1 MGGINSEADS
11 QASGI
16 LTQYNNLLDYL
27 SYYLFPLSI
36 RIGMT
41 PVQFWEEDEQLFW
54 VYLEAYEQ
62 EQKAK
67 FEYDN
72 NVAFLQG
79 QYFMMAIAQCLQF
92 SKHPKQIYP
101 KKPFN
106 VGRNEIS
113 PEVKAMQQEEIRKAE
128 MKARCEQF
136 AKYRR
141 NKNG

>member
-1 MGGINSEADS
+1 MGGLNSKADS

-16 LTQYNNLLDYL
+16 LNKYNNLLDYL
-27 SYYLFPLSI
+27 SYYLCPLAI

-41 PVQFWEEDEQLFW
+41 PNQFWDEDTDLFW

-72 NVAFLQG
+72 SVAFLQG

-92 SKHPKQIYP
+92 SKHPKKIYP

-106 VGRNEIS
+106 VGKDET
-113 PEVKAMQQEEIRKAE
+113 PEEVKAVQQEELRKVE
-128 MKARCEQF
+128 MKARCEMF
-136 AKYRR
+136 MKNRR
-141 NKNG
+141 K

>member
-1 MGGINSEADS
+1 MGGLNSKADS

-16 LTQYNNLLDYL
+16 LNQYNNLLDYL
-27 SYYLFPLSI
+27 SYYLFPMAI
-36 RIGMT
+36 RLGMT
-41 PVQFWEEDEQLFW
+41 PSQFWEEDTDLFW

-92 SKHPKQIYP
+92 SKHPKKIYP
-101 KKPFN
+101 KKPFD
-106 VGRNEIS
+106 VGTEKSS
-113 PEVKAMQQEEIRKAE
+113 PIEKAVKQEELRKAE
-128 MKARCEQF
+128 MQARCLAF
-136 AKYRR
+136 AKNRR
-141 NKNG
+141 K

>member
-1 MGGINSEADS
+1 MGGLNSKADS
-11 QASGI
+11 QASSI
-16 LTQYNNLLDYL
+16 LNQYDNLLDYL

-41 PVQFWEEDEQLFW
+41 PVQFWEEDTELFW

-101 KKPFN
+101 KKPFD